1 MEKIYFIYF
10 FEKKEAAEQRAPLGQ
25 ASYRENGNKYARD
38 EGFKVTDSFVRKGF
52 IDLPDTNHP
61 LMPRGSAKNNN
72 KTEQA
77 FRGKT

>member
-1 MEKIYFIYF
+1 M
-10 FEKKEAAEQRAPLGQ
+10 GQ
-25 ASYRENGNKYARD
+25 AFRGKNGNKNARD
-38 EGFKVTDSFVRKGF
+38 EGFKVMDSFVRKGF
-52 IDLPDTNHP
+52 IDLPDMNHH